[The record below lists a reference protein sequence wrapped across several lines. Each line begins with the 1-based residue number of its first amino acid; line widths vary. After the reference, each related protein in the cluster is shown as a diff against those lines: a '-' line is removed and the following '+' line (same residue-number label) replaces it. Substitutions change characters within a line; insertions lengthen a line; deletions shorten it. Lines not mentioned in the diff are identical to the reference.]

1 MFAFKERRLSSA
13 TTMSMELAGKKTAV
27 VTGAGR
33 GIGAAV
39 ARALARD
46 GFHVVLVS
54 RTETEL
60 HAVCDAIQAAGDTAE
75 VRVCD
80 VLKSIAVRSL
90 FDSLPRVDA
99 LVNNAG
105 TNRPALL
112 VDTSDD
118 DIDSVFALNI
128 RSTIIASR
136 EAVRKMQQLPGDYLS
151 TGGVSIVNVS
161 SQMGRVGAAQRT
173 IYCSSKHAVE
183 GFTKALAIE
192 LAASGIRVNA
202 VAPTFLDT
210 PLTSPWFARDP
221 AFLTSVVSRIPMG
234 RLGTVAEVAD
244 AVAFLASPGA
254 RFITGESIAVD
265 GGWTAQ

>member
-1 MFAFKERRLSSA
+1 VSA
-13 TTMSMELAGKKTAV
+13 AMELSPLSFKAVEMIPVTKKTAV

-39 ARALARD
+39 ARILARD
-46 GFHVVLVS
+46 GFHIVLAS
-54 RTETEL
+54 RTESEL
-60 HAVCDAIQAAGDTAE
+60 REVANAIVNVGGTAE
-75 VRVCD
+75 VAVCD
-80 VLKSIAVRSL
+80 VLQSADVRSL
-90 FDSLPRVDA
+90 FSSLSRVDA

-105 TNRPALL
+105 ANRPALL
-112 VDTSDD
+112 VDSSDE
-118 DIDSVFALNI
+118 DIDAVFALNV
-128 RSTIIASR
+128 RSSIIVAR
-136 EAVRKMQQLPGDYLS
+136 EAIRRMQELPAEYLS
-151 TGGVSIVNVS
+151 TGAVSIVNMS

-192 LAASGIRVNA
+192 LAPMGIRVNA

-210 PLTSPWFARDP
+210 PLTAPWFARDP
-221 AFLTSVVSRIPMG
+221 AFLASVVGRIPMG
-234 RLGTVAEVAD
+234 RLGTVEEVAE
-244 AVAFLASPGA
+244 AVAFLASPAA

>member
-1 MFAFKERRLSSA
+1 
-13 TTMSMELAGKKTAV
+13 MELKGRKTAV

-33 GIGAAV
+33 GVGAAV
-39 ARALARD
+39 ARTLARD

-54 RTETEL
+54 RTDSEL
-60 HAVCDAIQAAGDTAE
+60 QEVSNAIQSVGDAAE
-75 VRVCD
+75 VKVCD
-80 VLKSIAVRSL
+80 VTKSSAVRSL
-90 FDSLPRVDA
+90 FESLARVDA
-99 LVNNAG
+99 LINNAG
-105 TNRPALL
+105 TNRPSSL
-112 VDTSDD
+112 VDTTDD
-118 DIDSVFALNI
+118 DIDTVFALNV
-128 RSTIIASR
+128 RSTIIVTR
-136 EAVRKMQQLPGDYLS
+136 EAVRKMQQLPAEYLNS
-151 TGGVSIVNVS
+151 GAVSIVNMS

-221 AFLTSVVSRIPMG
+221 AFLASVVGRIPMG

-244 AVAFLASPGA
+244 AVAFLASSAA